1 MYCSLPVN
9 SLMASNTYRLQQDEF
24 QFSFCIILIYHFQKC
39 VLTSCQ
45 EVYRVNLTNF
55 LFVHLDSSH
64 LTIIICNQLDEV
76 DMGMTYEE
84 LSIYGR
90 LRKIFR
96 CGPVSMFQVS
106 ISIFEVLFRTQVLH
120 METLIFT
127 RMGENFF
134 CFKHYLN
141 ILFLAI
147 LSKPKIALFLPLCA
161 SNFILMSVWIY
172 QNVDRYYERQHF
184 SQLLFKQSYNLS
196 INNDLPIL
204 ISSFLL
210 SFCCRG
216 LLCCAKSILS
226 VALLFFTSSCA
237 KSFWSKIFAI
247 IFSRSISASLS
258 SHV

>member
-127 RMGENFF
+127 RTGENSFVS
-134 CFKHYLN
+134 N
-141 ILFLAI
+141 ILEYFI
-147 LSKPKIALFLPLCA
+147 PHYPVKTRNYIVLST
-161 SNFILMSVWIY
+161 V
-172 QNVDRYYERQHF
+172 R
-184 SQLLFKQSYNLS
+184 FKFYT
-196 INNDLPIL
+196 
-204 ISSFLL
+204 
-210 SFCCRG
+210 
-216 LLCCAKSILS
+216 LS
-226 VALLFFTSSCA
+226 VCLD
-237 KSFWSKIFAI
+237 
-247 IFSRSISASLS
+247 LS
-258 SHV
+258 EH